1 MAATS
6 KSHRRWRELSETS
19 RSPVHQTRRRRPS
32 MPETSARFTLIT
44 AARLLDGSGA
54 APVEQVGLLVENGRV
69 AKLGRAADVQPPE
82 GATVDRRDY
91 GDATILPGLV
101 DAHTHLVA
109 PGDGTL
115 GDDIAKEDDDLLLL
129 QAAKNARTLLHSG
142 VTTLRE
148 NGAKGKVA
156 FSLREG
162 VRRQLAPGPRM
173 VICGRPIAITGG
185 HMGYFGSEADG
196 EVAVRAEVRKLLR
209 EGADYIKIVASGGS
223 TRTSDPNRASYTVPE
238 LAAMTDEARRHGKLT
253 AAHCT
258 SAQSVQNC
266 LDAGVDMIIHCIF
279 SEPDGTYHFRPDLV
293 ERLVAAKA
301 WVNPTLYV
309 MKAGIERQR
318 EARER
323 EGRLTPELETQLEAA
338 RRALDVRVDA
348 VRQMSEAGVLMTAG
362 SDSPWGWYAPG
373 EFVHEIHMLAQAGL
387 SFSNAIVAGTAGAA
401 DSIGVGAVAGR
412 LLPGRQADVLVVRG
426 NPTRDITDLW
436 KVLDVYQAGRR
447 VERGVA

>member
-1 MAATS
+1 MPEATS
-6 KSHRRWRELSETS
+6 
-19 RSPVHQTRRRRPS
+19 P
-32 MPETSARFTLIT
+32 FTLIT
-44 AARLLDGSGA
+44 ADRLLDGSAAPPIARAAVLIQGGRVVALGPEAAVRTPDGA
-54 APVEQVGLLVENGRV
+54 A
-69 AKLGRAADVQPPE
+69 
-82 GATVDRRDY
+82 VDRKAY

-115 GDDIAKEDDDLLLL
+115 GDDIAKEDDDILLL

-162 VRRQLAPGPRM
+162 IRRRLAPGPRM

-196 EVAVRAEVRKLLR
+196 EVAVRAEVRKLLK
-209 EGADYIKIVASGGS
+209 EGADYIKIVARGGS
-223 TRTSDPNRASYTVPE
+223 TRTSDPNRASYSVAE
-238 LAAMTDEARRHGKLT
+238 LAVMTDEARRHGKLT

-258 SAQSVQNC
+258 SAESIQNC
-266 LDAGVDMIIHCIF
+266 LEAGVDMIIHCIF
-279 SEPDGTYHFRPDLV
+279 TEPDGTYRFRPDLV
-293 ERLVAAKA
+293 ERLAAANA

-309 MKAGIERQR
+309 MKAGIERMR

-323 EGRLTPELETQLEAA
+323 EGRLTPELMAQIEQS

-348 VRQMSEAGVLMTAG
+348 VRRMSEAGVRMTAG

-373 EFVHEIHMLAQAGL
+373 EFVHEIHMMAQAGL
-387 SFSNAIVAGTAGAA
+387 SYTDAIVTGTAGAA
-401 DSIGVGAVAGR
+401 ESIGMGGVSGR

-426 NPTRDITDLW
+426 DPTREITALW
-436 KVLDVYQAGRR
+436 NVLDVYQAGRPIAR
-447 VERGVA
+447 DVI

>member
-1 MAATS
+1 
-6 KSHRRWRELSETS
+6 
-19 RSPVHQTRRRRPS
+19 

-44 AARLLDGSGA
+44 AARLLDGTGS
-54 APVEQVGLLVENGRV
+54 APVEQAAVLCENGRV
-69 AKLGRAADVQPPE
+69 AKLGRASEVRAPD
-82 GATVDRRDY
+82 GATVDRTDY

-115 GDDIAKEDDDLLLL
+115 GDDIAKEDDDFLLL

-162 VRRQLAPGPRM
+162 IRRQLAPGPRM

-196 EVAVRAEVRKLLR
+196 EVAVRAEVRKLLK

-223 TRTSDPNRASYTVPE
+223 TRTSDPNRASYSVPE

-258 SAQSVQNC
+258 SAQSIQNC

-279 SEPDGTYHFRPDLV
+279 TEPDGTYQFRPDLV

-309 MKAGIERQR
+309 QKAGIERQR

-323 EGRLTPELETQLEAA
+323 EGRLTPELEAQFEAS

-387 SFSNAIVAGTAGAA
+387 SYADAIVAGTAGAA

-412 LLPGRQADVLVVRG
+412 LLPGRLADVLVVRG
-426 NPTRDITDLW
+426 DPTRDVTSLW
-436 KVLDVYQAGRR
+436 NVLDVYQSGHRIARD
-447 VERGVA
+447 VN

>member
-1 MAATS
+1 VIEGDRIVA
-6 KSHRRWRELSETS
+6 
-19 RSPVHQTRRRRPS
+19 V
-32 MPETSARFTLIT
+32 
-44 AARLLDGSGA
+44 GA
-54 APVEQVGLLVENGRV
+54 
-69 AKLGRAADVQPPE
+69 AADVSVPDTSVE
-82 GATVDRRDY
+82 RRDY

-115 GDDIAKEDDDLLLL
+115 GDDVAKEDDDILLL

-148 NGAKGKVA
+148 NGAKGRVA

-162 VRRQLAPGPRM
+162 IRRQLAPGPRM
-173 VICGRPIAITGG
+173 VICGRPITITGG

-196 EVAVRAEVRKLLR
+196 EAAVRAEVRKLLK

-223 TRTSDPNRASYTVPE
+223 TRTSDPNRASYTVAE
-238 LAAMTDEARRHGKLT
+238 LAAMTDEAHRHGKLT

-258 SAQSVQNC
+258 CAASIENC

-279 SEPDGTYHFRPDLV
+279 NEPDGTYRYRADLV
-293 ERLVAAKA
+293 ERLARAKA

-309 MKAGIERQR
+309 QHAGIERQR
-318 EARER
+318 ATRER
-323 EGRLTPELETQLEAA
+323 EGRLTPELVAELDLA
-338 RRALDVRVDA
+338 RRALDVKIDA
-348 VRQMSEAGVLMTAG
+348 VRRMSEAGVRMTAG

-387 SFSNAIVAGTAGAA
+387 SYSDAIVAGTAGAA
-401 DSIGVGAVAGR
+401 ESIAVGAGAGR
-412 LLPGRQADVLVVRG
+412 LAAGRLADVLVVRG
-426 NPTRDITDLW
+426 DPTREITALW
-436 KVLDVYQAGRR
+436 DVLDVYQAGRR
-447 VERGVA
+447 IQRGS

>member
-1 MAATS
+1 
-6 KSHRRWRELSETS
+6 
-19 RSPVHQTRRRRPS
+19 
-32 MPETSARFTLIT
+32 MPEGAARFTLIT
-44 AARLLDGSGA
+44 AARLLDGTGSAPAEEA
-54 APVEQVGLLVENGRV
+54 AVLVENGRV
-69 AKLGRAADVQPPE
+69 VRQGRAADVRAPE
-82 GATVDRRDY
+82 GASVDRNDY

-115 GDDIAKEDDDLLLL
+115 GDDIAKEDDDFLLL

-173 VICGRPIAITGG
+173 VICGRPIALTGG
-185 HMGYFGSEADG
+185 HMGYFGSEANG
-196 EVAVRAEVRKLLR
+196 EVAVRAEVRKLLK

-223 TRTSDPNRASYTVPE
+223 TRTSDPNRASYTVAE

-258 SAQSVQNC
+258 SAQSIQNC

-279 SEPDGTYHFRPDLV
+279 AEPDGTYHFRPDLV

-323 EGRLTPELETQLEAA
+323 EGRLTPELETQFEAA

-373 EFVHEIHMLAQAGL
+373 EFVHEIHMLARAGL
-387 SFSNAIVAGTAGAA
+387 SYSEAIVAGTAGAA

-412 LLPGRQADVLVVRG
+412 LLPGRAADVLVVRG
-426 NPTRDITDLW
+426 DPTRDITALW
-436 KVLDVYQAGRR
+436 NILDVYQSGHR
-447 VERGVA
+447 VARGVE

>member
-1 MAATS
+1 
-6 KSHRRWRELSETS
+6 
-19 RSPVHQTRRRRPS
+19 
-32 MPETSARFTLIT
+32 MPESTPRFTLLT
-44 AARLLDGSGA
+44 AARLLDGSSSPPVTQA
-54 APVEQVGLLVENGRV
+54 ALLVENGRV
-69 AKLGRAADVQPPE
+69 VRMGRAADVRAPD
-82 GATVDRRDY
+82 GAAVDRRDY
-91 GDATILPGLV
+91 GEATILPGLV

-115 GDDIAKEDDDLLLL
+115 GDDVAKEDDDILLL
-129 QAAKNARTLLHSG
+129 QAAQNARTLLHSG

-162 VRRQLAPGPRM
+162 IRRRLAPGPRM
-173 VICGRPIAITGG
+173 VICGRPIAMTG
-185 HMGYFGSEADG
+185 GYFGSEADG
-196 EVAVRAEVRKLLR
+196 EAAVRAEVRKLLK

-279 SEPDGTYHFRPDLV
+279 TEPDGTYRFRPDLV

-318 EARER
+318 EVRER
-323 EGRLTPELETQLEAA
+323 EGRLTPELEAQFEAG

-387 SFSNAIVAGTAGAA
+387 SYSEAIVAGTAGAA
-401 DSIGVGAVAGR
+401 DSIGVGALSGR

-426 NPTRDITDLW
+426 DPMREITDLW
-436 KVLDVYQAGRR
+436 NVLDVYQAGRR
-447 VERGVA
+447 IERGIV

>member
-1 MAATS
+1 M
-6 KSHRRWRELSETS
+6 RET
-19 RSPVHQTRRRRPS
+19 P
-32 MPETSARFTLIT
+32 ARFTLIT
-44 AARLLDGSGA
+44 AARLLDGTGA
-54 APVEQVGLLVENGRV
+54 RPIERAALLVEGDRIV
-69 AKLGRAADVQPPE
+69 SLGREADVRVTD
-82 GATVDRRDY
+82 GASVDRRDHAE
-91 GDATILPGLV
+91 GTILPGLV

-115 GDDIAKEDDDLLLL
+115 GDDVAKEDDDILLL

-148 NGAKGKVA
+148 NGAKGQVA

-162 VRRQLAPGPRM
+162 IRRQLAPGPRM

-196 EVAVRAEVRKLLR
+196 EAAVRAEVRKLLK

-223 TRTSDPNRASYTVPE
+223 TRTSDPNRASYTVAE
-238 LAAMTDEARRHGKLT
+238 LVAMTDEAHRHGKLT

-258 SAQSVQNC
+258 SAQAVQNC
-266 LDAGVDMIIHCIF
+266 LDADVDMIIHCIF
-279 SEPDGTYHFRPDLV
+279 TEPDGTYRFRPDLV

-309 MKAGIERQR
+309 MKAGIERLR

-323 EGRLTPELETQLEAA
+323 DGQLTPDLLAKLEDS

-348 VRQMSEAGVLMTAG
+348 VRRMSEAGVRMTAG

-387 SFSNAIVAGTAGAA
+387 SYSDAIVAGTAGAA
-401 DSIGVGAVAGR
+401 DSIGVGGLAGR
-412 LLPGRQADVLVVRG
+412 LAPGRLADFMVVRG
-426 NPTRDITDLW
+426 DPTREITALW
-436 KVLDVYQAGRR
+436 DVLDVYQAGRR
-447 VERGVA
+447 IERGVR

>member
-1 MAATS
+1 MTD
-6 KSHRRWRELSETS
+6 
-19 RSPVHQTRRRRPS
+19 
-32 MPETSARFTLIT
+32 ARFTLIT
-44 AARLLDGSGA
+44 AARLLDGTGA
-54 APVEQVGLLVENGRV
+54 RPIEQAALLVEGDRIV
-69 AKLGRAADVQPPE
+69 SLGRQADVRVTD
-82 GATVDRRDY
+82 GASVDRREY
-91 GDATILPGLV
+91 AEGTILPGLV

-115 GDDIAKEDDDLLLL
+115 GDDVAKEDDDILLL

-148 NGAKGKVA
+148 NGAKGQVA

-162 VRRQLAPGPRM
+162 IRRQLAQGPRM

-196 EVAVRAEVRKLLR
+196 EAAVRAEVRKLLK

-223 TRTSDPNRASYTVPE
+223 TRTSDPNRASYTVAE
-238 LAAMTDEARRHGKLT
+238 LVAMTDEAHRHGKLT

-258 SAQSVQNC
+258 SAQAVQNC
-266 LDAGVDMIIHCIF
+266 LDADVDMIIHCIF
-279 SEPDGTYHFRPDLV
+279 TEPDGTYRFRPDLV

-309 MKAGIERQR
+309 MKAGIERLR

-323 EGRLTPELETQLEAA
+323 EGQLTPDLVAKLEDS

-348 VRQMSEAGVLMTAG
+348 VRRMSEAGVRMTAG

-387 SFSNAIVAGTAGAA
+387 SYSDAIVAGTAGAA
-401 DSIGVGAVAGR
+401 DSIGVGGLAGR
-412 LLPGRQADVLVVRG
+412 LAPGRLADFMVVRG
-426 NPTRDITDLW
+426 DPTREITALW
-436 KVLDVYQAGRR
+436 EVLDVYQAGRR
-447 VERGVA
+447 IERGVR

>member
-1 MAATS
+1 MAPP
-6 KSHRRWRELSETS
+6 
-19 RSPVHQTRRRRPS
+19 SPRY
-32 MPETSARFTLIT
+32 TLLT
-44 AARLLDGSGA
+44 AARLLDGSGGA
-54 APVEQVGLLVENGRV
+54 AVDQAALLIDGDRV
-69 AKLGRAADVQPPE
+69 AGLGRAVDVQPPG
-82 GATVDRRDY
+82 GATVERRDY
-91 GDATILPGLV
+91 GAATILPGLV

-162 VRRQLAPGPRM
+162 IRRRLAPGPRM
-173 VICGRPIAITGG
+173 VVCGRPITITGG

-196 EVAVRAEVRKLLR
+196 EAAVRAEVRTLLK

-223 TRTSDPNRASYTVPE
+223 TRTSDPNRASYTVAE
-238 LAAMTDEARRHGKLT
+238 LAAMTDEAHRHGRLT

-266 LDAGVDMIIHCIF
+266 LDADVDMIIHCIF
-279 SEPDGTYHFRPDLV
+279 AEPDGTYRFRPDLV
-293 ERLVAAKA
+293 DRLARAKA

-309 MKAGIERQR
+309 QKAAIERQR
-318 EARER
+318 TARER
-323 EGRLTPELETQLEAA
+323 EGRLTPELVAQLDDA
-338 RRALDVRVDA
+338 RRALDVKVDA
-348 VRQMSEAGVLMTAG
+348 VRRMSEAGVRMTAG

-387 SFSNAIVAGTAGAA
+387 SYSAAIVAGTAGAA
-401 DSIGVGAVAGR
+401 ESIGVGPAAGR
-412 LLPGRQADVLVVRG
+412 LAKGRLADALVVRG
-426 NPTRDITDLW
+426 DPATEITALW
-436 KVLDVYQAGRR
+436 DVLDVYQAGRR
-447 VERGVA
+447 VERGVR

>member
-1 MAATS
+1 MTALLADS
-6 KSHRRWRELSETS
+6 L
-19 RSPVHQTRRRRPS
+19 P
-32 MPETSARFTLIT
+32 RFTLLS
-44 AARLLDGSGA
+44 AARLLDGRGVTPVADA
-54 APVEQVGLLVENGRV
+54 ALLIEADRV
-69 AKLGRAADVQPPE
+69 VALGRHGEVDAPA
-82 GATVDRRDY
+82 GASVCRVDY

-115 GDDIAKEDDDLLLL
+115 GDDVAKEDDDILLL

-148 NGAKGKVA
+148 NGAKGRVA

-162 VRRQLAPGPRM
+162 IRRKLAPGPRM
-173 VICGRPIAITGG
+173 VICGRPITITGG

-196 EVAVRAEVRKLLR
+196 QDAVRAEVRKLLK
-209 EGADYIKIVASGGS
+209 EGADYIKIVATGGS

-238 LAAMTDEARRHGKLT
+238 LAAMTDEAHRHGRLT

-258 SAQSVQNC
+258 SAQGVQNC

-279 SEPDGTYHFRPDLV
+279 NEPDGTYRYRPDLV
-293 ERLVAAKA
+293 ERLAAAKA

-309 MKAGIERQR
+309 MKAGIERLR

-323 EGRLTPELETQLEAA
+323 EGWLTVELAAQLDRQ
-338 RRALDVRVDA
+338 RRALDTRVEA
-348 VRQMSEAGVLMTAG
+348 IGRMAQAGVRMTAG

-373 EFVHEIHMLAQAGL
+373 EFVHEIDMLAQAGL
-387 SFSNAIVAGTAGAA
+387 SYGDAIVAATTGAA
-401 DSIGVGAVAGR
+401 ESIGVGAVAGR
-412 LLPGRQADVLVVRG
+412 LGPGLQADVLVVRG
-426 NPTRDITDLW
+426 DPIREITALW
-436 KVLDVYQAGRR
+436 QVLDVWQAGQR
-447 VERGVA
+447 VQRGVA

>member
-1 MAATS
+1 M
-6 KSHRRWRELSETS
+6 
-19 RSPVHQTRRRRPS
+19 
-32 MPETSARFTLIT
+32 
-44 AARLLDGSGA
+44 
-54 APVEQVGLLVENGRV
+54 
-69 AKLGRAADVQPPE
+69 GRAADVRAPD
-82 GATVDRRDY
+82 GAAVDRRDY
-91 GDATILPGLV
+91 GEATILPGLV

-115 GDDIAKEDDDLLLL
+115 GDDVAKEDDDILLL
-129 QAAKNARTLLHSG
+129 QAAQNARTLLHSG

-162 VRRQLAPGPRM
+162 IRRRLAPGPRM
-173 VICGRPIAITGG
+173 VICGRPIAMTGG

-196 EVAVRAEVRKLLR
+196 EAAVRAEVRKLLK

-279 SEPDGTYHFRPDLV
+279 TEPDGTYRFRPDLV

-318 EARER
+318 EVRER
-323 EGRLTPELETQLEAA
+323 EGRLTPELEAQFEAG

-387 SFSNAIVAGTAGAA
+387 SYSEAIVAGTAGAA
-401 DSIGVGAVAGR
+401 DSIGVGALSGR

-426 NPTRDITDLW
+426 DPMREITDLW
-436 KVLDVYQAGRR
+436 NVLDVYQAGRR
-447 VERGVA
+447 IERGIV

>member
-1 MAATS
+1 MAEPA
-6 KSHRRWRELSETS
+6 
-19 RSPVHQTRRRRPS
+19 
-32 MPETSARFTLIT
+32 ARFTLIS
-44 AARLLDGSGA
+44 AARLLDGRGSPPIGPA
-54 APVEQVGLLVENGRV
+54 ALLIEGERVADLGRV
-69 AKLGRAADVQPPE
+69 ADVHPPA
-82 GATVDRRDY
+82 GASVERRDY
-91 GDATILPGLV
+91 GAATILPGLV

-115 GDDIAKEDDDLLLL
+115 GDDIAKEDDDILLL

-162 VRRQLAPGPRM
+162 IRRRLAPGPRM

-196 EVAVRAEVRKLLR
+196 EAAVRAEVRKLLK

-223 TRTSDPNRASYTVPE
+223 TRTSDPNRASYTVAE
-238 LAAMTDEARRHGKLT
+238 LAAMTDEAHRHGKLT

-258 SAQSVQNC
+258 SALSVQNC
-266 LDAGVDMIIHCIF
+266 LDADVDMIIHCIF
-279 SEPDGTYHFRPDLV
+279 NEPDGSYRYRPDLV
-293 ERLVAAKA
+293 ERLAKAGA

-309 MKAGIERQR
+309 QKAGIERQR
-318 EARER
+318 ETRR
-323 EGRLTPELETQLEAA
+323 QQGRLTPELIAQLDEAS
-338 RRALDVRVDA
+338 RALDVKVDA
-348 VRQMSEAGVLMTAG
+348 VRRMSEAGVRMTAG

-387 SFSNAIVAGTAGAA
+387 SYAEAIVAGTAGAA
-401 DSIGVGAVAGR
+401 TSIGVGPMAG
-412 LLPGRQADVLVVRG
+412 LLARGRTADALVVRG
-426 NPTRDITDLW
+426 DPTAEITALW
-436 KVLDVYQAGRR
+436 DVLDVYQAGRR
-447 VERGVA
+447 VERGVV

>member
-1 MAATS
+1 MAPP
-6 KSHRRWRELSETS
+6 
-19 RSPVHQTRRRRPS
+19 SPRY
-32 MPETSARFTLIT
+32 TLLT
-44 AARLLDGSGA
+44 AARLLDGSGGA
-54 APVEQVGLLVENGRV
+54 AVEQAALLIDGDRV
-69 AKLGRAADVQPPE
+69 AGLGRAADVQPPG
-82 GATVDRRDY
+82 GASVERRDY
-91 GDATILPGLV
+91 GAATILPGLV

-115 GDDIAKEDDDLLLL
+115 GDDIAKEDDDILLL

-162 VRRQLAPGPRM
+162 IRRRLAPGPRM
-173 VICGRPIAITGG
+173 VVCGRPITITGG

-196 EVAVRAEVRKLLR
+196 EAAVRAEVRTLLK

-238 LAAMTDEARRHGKLT
+238 LAAMTDEAHRHGVLT

-258 SAQSVQNC
+258 SAQGVQNC
-266 LDAGVDMIIHCIF
+266 LDADVDMIIHCIF
-279 SEPDGTYHFRPDLV
+279 TEPDGTYRFRPDLV

-318 EARER
+318 EARAR
-323 EGRLTPELETQLEAA
+323 EGGA
-338 RRALDVRVDA
+338 RRAGGR
-348 VRQMSEAGVLMTAG
+348 G
-362 SDSPWGWYAPG
+362 APDERG
-373 EFVHEIHMLAQAGL
+373 GRPHDGGLGLALGL
-387 SFSNAIVAGTAGAA
+387 VC
-401 DSIGVGAVAGR
+401 AGR
-412 LLPGRQADVLVVRG
+412 VRARDPHARPGGALVFGCHRRRHRG
-426 NPTRDITDLW
+426 GGGLH
-436 KVLDVYQAGRR
+436 
-447 VERGVA
+447 

>member
-1 MAATS
+1 
-6 KSHRRWRELSETS
+6 
-19 RSPVHQTRRRRPS
+19 
-32 MPETSARFTLIT
+32 MPEAAPRFTLIT
-44 AARLLDGSGA
+44 ADRLIDGSGA
-54 APVEQVGLLVENGRV
+54 PPVPRGAILLEGDRIVSVGTEAEVRAPSG
-69 AKLGRAADVQPPE
+69 AA
-82 GATVDRRDY
+82 VDRQAY
-91 GDATILPGLV
+91 AGGTILPGLV

-115 GDDIAKEDDDLLLL
+115 GDDIAREDDDLLLL

-162 VRRQLAPGPRM
+162 IRRRLAPGPRM

-196 EVAVRAEVRKLLR
+196 EIAVRAEVRKLIK

-223 TRTSDPNRASYTVPE
+223 TRTSDPNRASYTVAE

-258 SAQSVQNC
+258 SAQSIQNC

-279 SEPDGTYHFRPDLV
+279 TEPDGTFRFRPDLV
-293 ERLVAAKA
+293 ERLAAAGA

-309 MKAGIERQR
+309 MKAGIERMR

-323 EGRLTPELETQLEAA
+323 EGRLTPELVAQIERS

-348 VRQMSEAGVLMTAG
+348 VRRMSEAGVRMTAG

-387 SFSNAIVAGTAGAA
+387 SYGDAVVAGTAGAA
-401 DSIGVGAVAGR
+401 DSIGVGGASGR
-412 LLPGRQADVLVVRG
+412 LLPGRQADVLIVRG
-426 NPTRDITDLW
+426 DPTREITALW
-436 KVLDVYQAGRR
+436 DVLDVYQAGRR
-447 VERGVA
+447 IARSVA

>member
-1 MAATS
+1 
-6 KSHRRWRELSETS
+6 
-19 RSPVHQTRRRRPS
+19 
-32 MPETSARFTLIT
+32 MPEPTRGFTLIT
-44 AARLLDGSGA
+44 AAQLLDGSGA
-54 APVEQVGLLVENGRV
+54 APVAPAALLIEDDHIVALGHAAEVRAPAGASVER
-69 AKLGRAADVQPPE
+69 K
-82 GATVDRRDY
+82 DY
-91 GDATILPGLV
+91 GAATILPGLV

-115 GDDIAKEDDDLLLL
+115 GDDVAKEDDDILLL

-162 VRRQLAPGPRM
+162 IRRTLAPGPRM
-173 VICGRPIAITGG
+173 VICGRPITITGG

-196 EVAVRAEVRKLLR
+196 ETAVRAEVRKLLK

-223 TRTSDPNRASYTVPE
+223 TRTSDPNRASYTVAE

-266 LDAGVDMIIHCIF
+266 LDAEVDMIIHCIF
-279 SEPDGTYHFRPDLV
+279 TEPDGTYRFRPDLV
-293 ERLVAAKA
+293 ERLARAKA

-323 EGRLTPELETQLEAA
+323 EGRLTPELAAQLEKS
-338 RRALDVRVDA
+338 RRALEARVDA
-348 VRQMSEAGVLMTAG
+348 VRRMSEAGVRMTAG
-362 SDSPWGWYAPG
+362 SDSPWGWYTPG
-373 EFVHEIHMLAQAGL
+373 EFVHEIRMLAQAGL
-387 SFSNAIVAGTAGAA
+387 SYSEAIVSGTAGAA

-412 LLPGRQADVLVVRG
+412 LAPGRIADVLVVRG
-426 NPTRDITDLW
+426 DPSREITALW
-436 KVLDVYQAGRR
+436 DVLDVYQAGHRI
-447 VERGVA
+447 ERGVR

>member
-1 MAATS
+1 MT
-6 KSHRRWRELSETS
+6 ET
-19 RSPVHQTRRRRPS
+19 P
-32 MPETSARFTLIT
+32 ARFTLIT
-44 AARLLDGSGA
+44 AARLLDGTGA
-54 APVEQVGLLVENGRV
+54 RPIEQAALLVEGDRIV
-69 AKLGRAADVQPPE
+69 SLGRQADVRVTD
-82 GATVDRRDY
+82 GASVDRREY
-91 GDATILPGLV
+91 AEGTILPGLV

-115 GDDIAKEDDDLLLL
+115 GDDVAKEDDDILLL

-148 NGAKGKVA
+148 NGAKGQVA

-162 VRRQLAPGPRM
+162 IRRQLAPGPRM

-196 EVAVRAEVRKLLR
+196 EAAVRAEVRKLLK

-223 TRTSDPNRASYTVPE
+223 TRTSDPNRASYTVAE
-238 LAAMTDEARRHGKLT
+238 LVAMTDEAHRHGKLT

-258 SAQSVQNC
+258 SAQAVQNC
-266 LDAGVDMIIHCIF
+266 VDADVDMIIHCIF
-279 SEPDGTYHFRPDLV
+279 TEPDGTYRFRPDLV

-309 MKAGIERQR
+309 MKAGIERLR

-323 EGRLTPELETQLEAA
+323 EGQLTPDLVAKLEDS

-348 VRQMSEAGVLMTAG
+348 VRRMSEAGVRMTAG

-387 SFSNAIVAGTAGAA
+387 SYSDAIVAGTAGAA
-401 DSIGVGAVAGR
+401 DSIGVGGLAGR
-412 LLPGRQADVLVVRG
+412 LAPGRLADFMVVRG
-426 NPTRDITDLW
+426 DPTREITALW
-436 KVLDVYQAGRR
+436 DVLDVYQAGRR
-447 VERGVA
+447 IERGVR

>member
-1 MAATS
+1 MTQ
-6 KSHRRWRELSETS
+6 
-19 RSPVHQTRRRRPS
+19 P
-32 MPETSARFTLIT
+32 SARFTLIT
-44 AARLLDGSGA
+44 AARLLDGTGA
-54 APVEQVGLLVENGRV
+54 AAVEQAALLIDGDRV
-69 AKLGRAADVQPPE
+69 ADLGRASDVHVAD
-82 GATVDRRDY
+82 GASVERRDY
-91 GDATILPGLV
+91 GAATILPGLV

-115 GDDIAKEDDDLLLL
+115 GDDVAREDDDILLL
-129 QAAKNARTLLHSG
+129 QGAKNARTLLHSG

-196 EVAVRAEVRKLLR
+196 EAAVRAEVRKLLK

-223 TRTSDPNRASYTVPE
+223 TRTSDPNRASYTVAE
-238 LAAMTDEARRHGKLT
+238 LAAMTDEAHRHGKLT

-266 LDAGVDMIIHCIF
+266 LDADVDMIIHCIF
-279 SEPDGTYHFRPDLV
+279 NEPDGTYRFRPDLV
-293 ERLVAAKA
+293 ARLAAARA

-318 EARER
+318 EVRER
-323 EGRLTPELETQLEAA
+323 EGRLTPELTAQLDAA

-348 VRQMSEAGVLMTAG
+348 VRRMSEAGVRMTAG

-387 SFSNAIVAGTAGAA
+387 SYADAVVAGTAGAA
-401 DSIGVGAVAGR
+401 ESIGVGTLAGR
-412 LLPGRQADVLVVRG
+412 LARGRPADALVVRG
-426 NPTRDITDLW
+426 DPTRDITALW
-436 KVLDVYQAGRR
+436 DVLDVYQAGRR

>member
-1 MAATS
+1 MTDAA
-6 KSHRRWRELSETS
+6 
-19 RSPVHQTRRRRPS
+19 
-32 MPETSARFTLIT
+32 MRFTLIT
-44 AARLLDGSGA
+44 ADRLIDGSGA
-54 APVEQVGLLVENGRV
+54 PSIARPAVLFEGDRIVALGQEDQVHAPAG
-69 AKLGRAADVQPPE
+69 AA
-82 GATVDRRDY
+82 VDRQAY
-91 GDATILPGLV
+91 AGATILPGLV

-115 GDDIAKEDDDLLLL
+115 GDDIAREDDDILLL

-162 VRRQLAPGPRM
+162 VRRKLAPGPRM
-173 VICGRPIAITGG
+173 VICGRPITITGG

-196 EVAVRAEVRKLLR
+196 EAAVRAEVRKLLK

-279 SEPDGTYHFRPDLV
+279 TEPDGTYRFRPDLV

-323 EGRLTPELETQLEAA
+323 EGRLTPELEAQFEAG

-387 SFSNAIVAGTAGAA
+387 SY
-401 DSIGVGAVAGR
+401 
-412 LLPGRQADVLVVRG
+412 P
-426 NPTRDITDLW
+426 
-436 KVLDVYQAGRR
+436 
-447 VERGVA
+447 

>member
-1 MAATS
+1 
-6 KSHRRWRELSETS
+6 
-19 RSPVHQTRRRRPS
+19 
-32 MPETSARFTLIT
+32 MPEAPSPFTLIT
-44 AARLLDGSGA
+44 ADRLVDGSAAAPIERAAVLIRGERVVALGPQDTVRVPDGA
-54 APVEQVGLLVENGRV
+54 AVERK
-69 AKLGRAADVQPPE
+69 AY
-82 GATVDRRDY
+82 GA
-91 GDATILPGLV
+91 ATILPGLV

-115 GDDIAKEDDDLLLL
+115 GDDIAKEDDDILLL
-129 QAAKNARTLLHSG
+129 QAAQNARTLLHSG

-162 VRRQLAPGPRM
+162 IRRRLAPGPRM

-196 EVAVRAEVRKLLR
+196 EVAVRAEVRKLLK

-223 TRTSDPNRASYTVPE
+223 TRTSDPNRASYSVAE

-258 SAQSVQNC
+258 SAQSIQNC

-279 SEPDGTYHFRPDLV
+279 TEPDGTFRFRPDLV
-293 ERLVAAKA
+293 ERLAAAKA

-309 MKAGIERQR
+309 MKAGIERMR

-323 EGRLTPELETQLEAA
+323 EGRLTPELMAQLEQS

-348 VRQMSEAGVLMTAG
+348 VRRMSEAGVRMTAG

-387 SFSNAIVAGTAGAA
+387 SYPDAIVTGTAGAA
-401 DSIGVGAVAGR
+401 DSIGVGGVSGR

-426 NPTRDITDLW
+426 DPTREITALW
-436 KVLDVYQAGRR
+436 DVLDVYQAGRR
-447 VERGVA
+447 VAREVA

>member
-1 MAATS
+1 
-6 KSHRRWRELSETS
+6 
-19 RSPVHQTRRRRPS
+19 
-32 MPETSARFTLIT
+32 MPESVARFTLIT
-44 AARLLDGSGA
+44 AARLLDGTGSAPAEQA
-54 APVEQVGLLVENGRV
+54 AVLVENGHV
-69 AKLGRAADVQPPE
+69 VKQGRAAEVRAPE
-82 GATVDRRDY
+82 GATVDRKDY

-115 GDDIAKEDDDLLLL
+115 GDDIAKEDDDFLLL

-185 HMGYFGSEADG
+185 HMGYFGSEANG
-196 EVAVRAEVRKLLR
+196 EVAVRAEVRKLLK

-223 TRTSDPNRASYTVPE
+223 TRTSDPNRASYTVAE

-258 SAQSVQNC
+258 SAQSIQNC

-279 SEPDGTYHFRPDLV
+279 TEPDGTYHFRPDLV

-323 EGRLTPELETQLEAA
+323 EGRLTPELETQFEAA

-387 SFSNAIVAGTAGAA
+387 SYSEAIVAGTAGAA
-401 DSIGVGAVAGR
+401 DSIGVGALAGR
-412 LLPGRQADVLVVRG
+412 LLPGRSADVLVVRG
-426 NPTRDITDLW
+426 DPTRDITALW
-436 KVLDVYQAGRR
+436 NILDVYQSGHR
-447 VERGVA
+447 VARG

>member
-1 MAATS
+1 
-6 KSHRRWRELSETS
+6 
-19 RSPVHQTRRRRPS
+19 
-32 MPETSARFTLIT
+32 MPEAPSPFTLIT
-44 AARLLDGSGA
+44 ADRLVDGSTA
-54 APVEQVGLLVENGRV
+54 APIE
-69 AKLGRAADVQPPE
+69 RAAVLIQGVRIVALGPQDAVRAPD
-82 GATVDRRDY
+82 GATVDRKAY
-91 GDATILPGLV
+91 GAATILPGLV

-115 GDDIAKEDDDLLLL
+115 GDDVAKEDDDFLLL

-162 VRRQLAPGPRM
+162 IRRRLAPGPRM

-196 EVAVRAEVRKLLR
+196 EVAVRAEVRKLLK

-223 TRTSDPNRASYTVPE
+223 TRTSDPNRASYSVAE

-258 SAQSVQNC
+258 SAQSIQNC

-279 SEPDGTYHFRPDLV
+279 TEPDGTFRFRPDLV
-293 ERLVAAKA
+293 ERLAAAKA

-309 MKAGIERQR
+309 MKAGIERMR

-323 EGRLTPELETQLEAA
+323 EGRLTPELMAQLEQS

-348 VRQMSEAGVLMTAG
+348 VRRMSEAGVRMTAG

-387 SFSNAIVAGTAGAA
+387 SYADAIVTGTAGAA
-401 DSIGVGAVAGR
+401 DSIGVGGVSGR
-412 LLPGRQADVLVVRG
+412 LLSGRQADVLVVRG
-426 NPTRDITDLW
+426 DPTREITALW
-436 KVLDVYQAGRR
+436 DVLDVYQAGRR
-447 VERGVA
+447 IARDVI

>member
-1 MAATS
+1 MTQ
-6 KSHRRWRELSETS
+6 
-19 RSPVHQTRRRRPS
+19 P
-32 MPETSARFTLIT
+32 SARFTLIT
-44 AARLLDGSGA
+44 AARLLDGTGA
-54 APVEQVGLLVENGRV
+54 AAVEQAALLIDGDRV
-69 AKLGRAADVQPPE
+69 ADLGRASHVHVAD
-82 GATVDRRDY
+82 GASVERRDY
-91 GDATILPGLV
+91 GAATILPGLV

-115 GDDIAKEDDDLLLL
+115 GDDVAREDDDILLL

-196 EVAVRAEVRKLLR
+196 EAAVRAEVRKLLK

-223 TRTSDPNRASYTVPE
+223 TRTSDPNRASYTVAE
-238 LAAMTDEARRHGKLT
+238 LAAMTDEAHRHGKLT

-266 LDAGVDMIIHCIF
+266 LDADVDMVIHCIF
-279 SEPDGTYHFRPDLV
+279 NEPDGTYRFRPDLV
-293 ERLVAAKA
+293 ARLAAARA

-318 EARER
+318 EVRER
-323 EGRLTPELETQLEAA
+323 EGRLTPELTAQLDAA

-348 VRQMSEAGVLMTAG
+348 VRRMSEAGVRMTAG

-387 SFSNAIVAGTAGAA
+387 SYADAVVAGTAGAA
-401 DSIGVGAVAGR
+401 ESIGVGTLAGR
-412 LLPGRQADVLVVRG
+412 LARGRPADALVVRG
-426 NPTRDITDLW
+426 DPTRDITALW
-436 KVLDVYQAGRR
+436 DVLDVYQAGRR

>member
-1 MAATS
+1 
-6 KSHRRWRELSETS
+6 
-19 RSPVHQTRRRRPS
+19 
-32 MPETSARFTLIT
+32 MPESTPPRFTLLT
-44 AARLLDGSGA
+44 AARLLDGTGTPPLAEA
-54 APVEQVGLLVENGRV
+54 ALLVEGDRV
-69 AKLGRAADVQPPE
+69 VKLGRASDVRPPE
-82 GATVDRRDY
+82 GASVHRKDY
-91 GDATILPGLV
+91 GDATMLPGLV

-115 GDDIAKEDDDLLLL
+115 GDDVAREDDDILLL

-162 VRRQLAPGPRM
+162 VRRALAPGPRM
-173 VICGRPIAITGG
+173 VICGRPIAMTGG

-196 EVAVRAEVRKLLR
+196 ETAVRAEVRKLLK

-258 SAQSVQNC
+258 SAQSIQNC

-279 SEPDGTYHFRPDLV
+279 SEPDGTYRFRGDLV

-318 EARER
+318 EARAR
-323 EGRLTPELETQLEAA
+323 EGRLTAELEAQFEAS

-373 EFVHEIHMLAQAGL
+373 EFVHEIHMLAHAGL
-387 SFSNAIVAGTAGAA
+387 SNSEAIVAGTAGAA

-412 LLPGRQADVLVVRG
+412 LLPGRLADVLVVRG
-426 NPTRDITDLW
+426 DPTRDITNLW
-436 KVLDVYQAGRR
+436 SVLDVYQAGRR
-447 VERGVA
+447 IERGVA